1 MWQERGEFLFPPPCK
16 DSVGWRPLQARK
28 RNLTRTWP
36 CTLISYFQ
44 NCERIHLYCLSHPV
58 YGILLW
64 QPELMSTM
72 TNWDLSHKCRIDFIL
87 KKSVNALYHS
97 NRTKEENHMS
107 ISIGEERVLDK
118 INTLSWWKHLTPRNR
133 KKLPSPDNIYE
144 PPIASFTLNVEKL
157 QRLHAF
163 PRERCS
169 LYPLIFSIVLKILTR
184 TILGKKMR

>member
-1 MWQERGEFLFPPPCK
+1 MAAIARQEEKPY
-16 DSVGWRPLQARK
+16 Q
-28 RNLTRTWP
+28 NLA
-36 CTLISYFQ
+36 L
-44 NCERIHLYCLSHPV
+44 HPHF
-58 YGILLW
+58 IL
-64 QPELMSTM
+64 PELWENTFVLFKSPSLWYFVM
-72 TNWDLSHKCRIDFIL
+72 TAWANEYNDQLRFIPQVQDWL
-87 KKSVNALYHS
+87 HIKKSVNALYHS